1 MMLPIIEWM
10 YFLKEP
16 QEINNMSFN
25 VKNQNNILIQ
35 VEPIKH

>member
-1 MMLPIIEWM
+1 MMLQIIEWM
-10 YFLKEP
+10 YFLKKP
-16 QEINNMSFN
+16 QEINNMSCN